1 MHVLRRIERHLRR
14 FDIAPT
20 RFGRD
25 AVGDP
30 RLVLD
35 MRNGREPGARMVER
49 ITRFIERRE
58 TETSAERSLER
69 A

>member
-1 MHVLRRIERHLRR
+1 MDMLRRIERHLRR

-25 AVGDP
+25 AAGDP

-35 MRNGREPGARMVER
+35 MRNGREPGPRMLER
-49 ITRFIERRE
+49 INRFIDRHEAGA
-58 TETSAERSLER
+58 TAE
-69 A
+69 